1 MCFYDLRKEC
11 VKKYGEEFGKD
22 YDTVCAGGSIGDFV
36 DTSYFLGMVEEVKAE
51 CEAKYNPAKRF
62 TRWMKHW
69 AVTARIHKDWW
80 YLIPTIEIQGE
91 DARYLGQNFC
101 IMLHFLVFHVRFMWR
116 E

>member
-1 MCFYDLRKEC
+1 
-11 VKKYGEEFGKD
+11 
-22 YDTVCAGGSIGDFV
+22 
-36 DTSYFLGMVEEVKAE
+36 
-51 CEAKYNPAKRF
+51 
-62 TRWMKHW
+62 MKHW
-69 AVTARIHKDWW
+69 AATARIHKDWW